1 MCWLALC
8 VLLTGCSTVVVEGK
22 PLASTGVS
30 GYLRVMS
37 QEIPGSN
44 SQAYLDIGT
53 RICDTLRSGKTR
65 DEVIFNKINNGLSI
79 ENAIL
84 VVQSSIEHLCPEFR

>member
-8 VLLTGCSTVVVEGK
+8 VLLTGCSTVVVEGT

-30 GYLRVMS
+30 GYLKVMF
-37 QEIPGSN
+37 QEIPGSS

-53 RICDTLRSGKTR
+53 DVCDTLRSGKAR
-65 DEVIFNKINNGLSI
+65 DEVIFNKINNGLST

-84 VVQSSIEHLCPEFR
+84 VVQSSIEYLCPEFR

>member
-1 MCWLALC
+1 MRWLALC
-8 VLLTGCSTVVVEGK
+8 VLLTGCSTVVEGT

-65 DEVIFNKINNGLSI
+65 DEVIFNKIDSGLST
-79 ENAIL
+79 ENAI
-84 VVQSSIEHLCPEFR
+84 FRPPTK